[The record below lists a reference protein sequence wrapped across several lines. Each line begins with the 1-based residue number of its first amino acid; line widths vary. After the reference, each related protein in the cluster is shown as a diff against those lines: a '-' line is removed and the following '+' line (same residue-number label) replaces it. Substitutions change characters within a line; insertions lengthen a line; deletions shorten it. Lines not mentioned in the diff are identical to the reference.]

1 MSTRIGSVINIRIVR
16 GVELLYIYTQTRC
29 NTQYQ
34 KECGEYCGF
43 IPETIAL
50 PEKQNNGGRPQN
62 NNKSDYDCL
71 KAIAE

>member
-1 MSTRIGSVINIRIVR
+1 LNYYKFTHKLVVTPKAKKNV
-16 GVELLYIYTQTRC
+16 V
-29 NTQYQ
+29 NTADL
-34 KECGEYCGF
+34 F
-43 IPETIAL
+43 PETVAL